1 MKKKITNIKETLKWG
16 VIDKYNGKA
25 PNYRKI
31 LDIRIVQE
39 ELPKTKLGKVRRF
52 MLHSLLNK
60 KEEENIKIEEP
71 KFQEYSELKSYLE
84 KVKNKKITPM
94 AHLELD
100 LGLDSLDMVELLT
113 HLETSYGIKGEESII
128 VNNPTVEK
136 S

>member
-1 MKKKITNIKETLKWG
+1 
-16 VIDKYNGKA
+16 
-25 PNYRKI
+25 
-31 LDIRIVQE
+31 
-39 ELPKTKLGKVRRF
+39 

-100 LGLDSLDMVELLT
+100 
-113 HLETSYGIKGEESII
+113 
-128 VNNPTVEK
+128 
-136 S
+136 

>member
-1 MKKKITNIKETLKWG
+1 M
-16 VIDKYNGKA
+16 
-25 PNYRKI
+25 
-31 LDIRIVQE
+31 QE

-60 KEEENIKIEEP
+60 NEEENVVIEEP
-71 KFQEYSELKSYLE
+71 TFQEYFELKEYLE
-84 KVKNKKITPM
+84 KIKNKKITPM

-113 HLETSYGIKGEESII
+113 YLETSFGIKGEESII

-136 S
+136 LAKYIQENRGEGKFEEINWKEYLNQEKILLFLTQV